1 MAADRNEAQCM
12 QMVPH
17 RGMIDLTEIAEGE
30 FMISHRVTMERK
42 ALPAGRW
49 LVEYDEDGY
58 GCAVDESASGGDGG
72 VVLLEELLQRCLYR
86 EPGGALV
93 VGLEGAR
100 GNRKLVALGDLSRR
114 NEPVKFTWLIG
125 AARLPLS
132 LEGVR
137 LFWPKSGMRFFISIT
152 PLYSQLRLDS
162 YKGFPSKWFYQSKK
176 AWQQSLA
183 RWGFEHHILASA
195 SNQSEE
201 HLVKSQERFLATPAV
216 SLLAFLHLLVTWSTA
231 PAPLGGLRAV
241 ESRSI
246 ASEVLGGLL
255 RCVALQNEGIVV
267 RLDFEEGW
275 KCIWPCPR
283 PMCKES
289 VQLTIGEDC
298 LVDLSPWQEFLIRE
312 APLQRHCSRSWWR
325 LTQTVVDADLRAPL
339 TELLAIMRKN
349 GGGCYAQLL
358 MGVSRGMDKM
368 ANKLC
373 QNPDSDTI
381 NFRVQFASGMVAGL
395 DSQQAYSI
403 ARYVNSAQAITE
415 DMQFC
420 AIASDKAPVRG
431 TNLTNSCITMV
442 DNTCIVLPP
451 MALSVERN
459 FHVWEA
465 SALLVRPGYRRR
477 RPPRSCV

>member
-1 MAADRNEAQCM
+1 M
-12 QMVPH
+12 
-17 RGMIDLTEIAEGE
+17 
-30 FMISHRVTMERK
+30 
-42 ALPAGRW
+42 
-49 LVEYDEDGY
+49 
-58 GCAVDESASGGDGG
+58 
-72 VVLLEELLQRCLYR
+72 
-86 EPGGALV
+86 
-93 VGLEGAR
+93 
-100 GNRKLVALGDLSRR
+100 
-114 NEPVKFTWLIG
+114 
-125 AARLPLS
+125 
-132 LEGVR
+132 
-137 LFWPKSGMRFFISIT
+137 
-152 PLYSQLRLDS
+152 
-162 YKGFPSKWFYQSKK
+162 
-176 AWQQSLA
+176 
-183 RWGFEHHILASA
+183 
-195 SNQSEE
+195 
-201 HLVKSQERFLATPAV
+201 
-216 SLLAFLHLLVTWSTA
+216 
-231 PAPLGGLRAV
+231 
-241 ESRSI
+241 
-246 ASEVLGGLL
+246 
-255 RCVALQNEGIVV
+255 
-267 RLDFEEGW
+267 
-275 KCIWPCPR
+275 
-283 PMCKES
+283 
-289 VQLTIGEDC
+289 TIGEDC

-325 LTQTVVDADLRAPL
+325 LAQTVVDADLRAPL

-451 MALSVERN
+451 MALPVERN

-477 RPPRSCV
+477 PPPPPPELCIALSWCIPNSVFWYTKLRGGCSWCIPNSVSWYTQLRGGSSWCIPNSVFSYTQLVGAL